1 MMKKRFP
8 VVILCLV
15 MLLCLGFCLSA
26 AADDVFE
33 VSGTV
38 LTVRF
43 PEGTEPVFG
52 FLTGNYTMEPLAEG
66 ETADGITTVSYIL
79 PEEARSEAQLFG
91 AGVDVSG
98 GAGTDIREMLLSSD
112 NDGNLI
118 VLGESQ
124 ETPEYMLDYSEGY
137 EYSEGRTLFI
147 RLPGSPA
154 SGYEWTLIPDNSGIL
169 ELVDSYE
176 IDARAKEEDPMVT
189 AMGFFFLPA
198 ENPAGTEGSMLFTL
212 DKAPEGEPVGTVLEF
227 GFRLDENG
235 ELTDITRVR

>member
-1 MMKKRFP
+1 MKKRFP
-8 VVILCLV
+8 IVVLCLV
-15 MLLCLGFCLSA
+15 MMLCLGFCLSA

-33 VSGTV
+33 VSGAV

-52 FLTGNYTMEPLAEG
+52 FLTGSYTMEPLAEG
-66 ETADGITTVSYIL
+66 ETADGITTVSYVL

-91 AGVDVSG
+91 VAVDVSC

-112 NDGNLI
+112 NEGNLI
-118 VLGESQ
+118 VLGKSQ

-137 EYSEGRTLFI
+137 EYSDGRTLYI
-147 RLPGSPA
+147 ALPGSPA
-154 SGYEWTLIPDNSGIL
+154 TGYEWNLIPDNSGIL

-176 IDARAKEEDPMVT
+176 IDMRSNEEDPLVT

-198 ENPAGTEGSMLFTL
+198 ENPVGTEGSMMFTL

-227 GFRLDENG
+227 SFTLGENG
-235 ELTDITRVR
+235 ELNEITRVW